1 MFSRFGHKSK
11 DKDQKDKKEKDE
23 KKKEKKEKKER
34 EKKEKQRE
42 PMTQEE
48 MSRLDE
54 VKKGI
59 FRRVSDRDKKRSIR
73 KSSPQE
79 EGVPRDSSDSSI
91 SSGGHK
97 SPSVEELPKPQ
108 SVRPVPEPR
117 KFPPTT
123 APKPKSI
130 LKAKSSNPQS
140 VTSDP
145 QKLQENTISNCLNA
159 HIVGEQNGEIK
170 HSVINGTGE
179 SSPQLPTSPPKSP
192 PETSH
197 EKSFNAKLKLPD
209 IIPPKPPRIR
219 ELVLQRQPTGGFG
232 FSLRKGIITE
242 KGGGDEE
249 TKHFVIFAEPGS
261 GPKAPQTGLI
271 PGDRL
276 VEVNGVNVQTMT
288 REEVVEIIQKS
299 GDILCI
305 SVQPIPELIEL
316 SVRPASDGG
325 KIEIQDDV
333 VKGGTLKRSVSL
345 RYKKGA
351 RSETEVQ
358 TEKEWMESE
367 KVWLVHKGG
376 FASACVLKA
385 NGMSVLP
392 EGRLRIKLDHAG
404 DTLDVDEDDVEKAN
418 PPQYDRAEDIAALRF
433 INESSALHILRQ
445 RYGANL
451 VHTYCGPS
459 LAVINPMH
467 PISIYSEKV
476 MQIFKGCKQED
487 MPPHIYA
494 MGQITYREMLQSRS
508 DQSVVFMGRSGSG
521 KTSNSRHVMQYLI
534 TAAGSVAN
542 IFTVERLTAVSTLM
556 EAFGNSR
563 TILNTNASRYAQLT
577 TLDFDHSGQIS
588 SASVQVFMFEKSRVV
603 RRPEGEPSFHV
614 FYQMLAG
621 LDSALRTE
629 LQLNSLNEPN
639 MFMTP
644 LQRHGFVPSLTEDK
658 QKAMMQWGKICTSMD
673 QVGMTEDEK
682 KAICHVLAAI
692 YHLGVAGAIK
702 GQNNKPQFAKPGSA
716 QKAASLLG
724 LSSEELLRQIFS
736 SSGSS
741 TLTRGAS
748 TRSSP
753 AHKQEEGLTNAI
765 EALEGFVIGLYS
777 DVFNAVVSL
786 INRSL
791 SSNYRTSTSIS
802 ILDTPGFQNPSSCGR
817 QTGATFEDLCH
828 NYSQERLQLLF
839 HDITFTM
846 QQDKYSQEGI
856 TCDFEF
862 VTSSPASMVSLID
875 KPAQQN
881 LNNTKQGLTK
891 HPVTDHHQIKN
902 TSQEMKD
909 SERKG
914 LLWILDEES
923 MFPGATEDSFM
934 DRFFTH
940 HGEQKVRRDSL
951 LRKASTLGNTF
962 ILNHFQGTNPV
973 QYNASGWL
981 KGCRDNP
988 NMKVATQVLQDS
1000 KRQNINELF
1009 NSVKA
1014 PVAGM
1019 VSGSIVGM
1027 EGSASLRRV
1036 GSMRRTFMSGTAG
1049 LKKRSMCLQV
1059 KFQVD
1064 SIIET
1069 VRKTKCHFV
1078 HCILPQHNAGLW
1090 ELKTPS
1096 VPQDKPGATEEV
1108 LMNVTLVRSQIRGS
1122 ELLDSVRIFR
1132 QGFPDNMGFGEFRQR
1147 FEGLLSPNNKPA
1159 KDLPEKQAILHI
1171 LDNLDLDK
1179 LNYRV
1184 GLSQVFFR
1192 AGALSQLEAARDEKI
1207 TGTVVAFQARCRG
1220 ILGRKK
1226 LKELRV
1232 KHIAI
1237 SCIQKN
1243 VKKFML
1249 IRDWAW
1255 WRLFTKVQP
1264 MLNVHRTEEQLQER
1278 EIEVEHLKSK
1288 LEKIERERNEY
1299 KQLYEKTDSRM
1310 SEVQADLIEEHST
1323 ATHASEMLESETA
1336 ERMQLSKEH
1345 KDLQGKYNAL
1355 KRQAEKIEMELTQ
1368 VHLWQA
1374 EALDFNDEDADG
1386 NDSVYKDRYE
1396 RVLRELD
1403 MTKKRLQ
1410 KQHEEE
1416 LETEQHAKK
1425 AVEKRLHDAI
1435 EDGEDQRR
1443 LLAASKKKASRL
1455 AAEMQDTKL
1464 HLEEQMTRNN
1474 ELERKQ
1480 RRFDS
1485 ELSKIQEEVKSEKSM
1500 RERLQREKDEFMSKN
1515 FTLEQELTRLKGDL
1529 ESVTEKADRLDRE
1542 MIDVTLAGSMS
1553 GGNEVMS
1560 LKKAKN
1566 DLDAKCKDQEE
1577 ELDEQAGQIQQLEQ
1591 TKIRLEMN
1599 YERTRQQHQKELE
1612 EKEEEMEEMRYSTQ
1626 KKVKHYE
1633 SQLEEEY
1640 DEKKKLMQE
1649 KKELERQI
1657 QELGA
1662 VTNNRDR
1669 ESEKRLRR
1677 DLRKTKALLKDAE
1690 VVIQKQTGAEG
1701 MKATIRQLRNTL
1713 DDKEFACSAAVKA
1726 KKSMELE
1733 IEDLQQQLD
1742 DISKAK
1748 TEAESKSLGLMREKA
1763 ELQSQVEENEED
1775 LNDVMRKYKAVVQQQ
1790 SVDQITMADNLK
1802 QIEELT
1808 NEKDKYRSEVDL
1820 LQTRLKD
1827 LEENYIEK
1835 TVKLRLEGRIRELE
1849 NKLEL
1854 ETTSKHRIEV
1864 TLNRIKEQVD
1874 KLSEERDSMK
1884 FSKTQAEENL
1894 KRSQRQLRELR
1905 EEFSDVQKKEL
1916 EYSHKNT
1923 ELEHKVVEL
1932 ETDYQQNHSDLKLAF
1947 KRISDLQAA
1956 LQEDVDSDDSLLSDS
1971 DADSDDGVDL
1981 TNIHLTP
1988 QKSYQSP
1995 RTTSLSSTSSHEVTS
2010 PRLSNLEESI
2020 FGIYV

>member
-1 MFSRFGHKSK
+1 MFKFGHKSK
-11 DKDQKDKKEKDE
+11 DKDQKDKKEKDD
-23 KKKEKKEKKER
+23 KKKEKKEKKEK
-34 EKKEKQRE
+34 EKKDKQRE
-42 PMTQEE
+42 PMTEE
-48 MSRLDE
+48 EINRLDE

-59 FRRVSDRDKKRSIR
+59 FRRFSERDKSK
-73 KSSPQE
+73 KSGHKSQD
-79 EGVPRDSSDSSI
+79 EGVHVSRDSSDSSI
-91 SSGGHK
+91 SSGGNK
-97 SPSVEELPKPQ
+97 SPSVEER
-108 SVRPVPEPR
+108 SVRPIPEPR
-117 KFPPTT
+117 KFTPIP

-130 LKAKSSNPQS
+130 LKAKTSNPQS
-140 VTSDP
+140 ISTVTDP
-145 QKLQENTISNCLNA
+145 LRLQENTVSNCLNA
-159 HIVGEQNGEIK
+159 HIVGEHNGDVQ
-170 HSVINGTGE
+170 HSVNGD
-179 SSPQLPTSPPKSP
+179 SSPQLPTSPKSP
-192 PETSH
+192 ETVH
-197 EKSFNAKLKLPD
+197 EKSFKTKLRLPD
-209 IIPPKPPRIR
+209 IVPPKPPRIR
-219 ELVLQRQPTGGFG
+219 ELDLHRQPTGGFG

-242 KGGGDEE
+242 KGGGDNEE

-276 VEVNGVNVQTMT
+276 VEVNGVNVQNMT

-299 GDILCI
+299 GDTLHIC
-305 SVQPIPELIEL
+305 VQPIPELIEL

-333 VKGGTLKRSVSL
+333 VKGGTLKRNASL

-358 TEKEWMESE
+358 SEKEWMESE

-376 FASACVLKA
+376 FASACVLKS

-392 EGRLRIKLDHAG
+392 EGRVRIKLDHGG
-404 DTLDVDEDDVEKAN
+404 DTLEVDEDDVEKAN
-418 PPQYDRAEDIAALRF
+418 SPQYDRAEDIASLRF
-433 INESSALHILRQ
+433 LNESSALHILRQ

-459 LAVINPMH
+459 VAVVNPMH

-476 MQIFKGCKQED
+476 MQVFKGCKQED

-494 MGQITYREMLQSRS
+494 MGQMTYREMLQSRS
-508 DQSVVFMGRSGSG
+508 DQSIVFMGRSGSG
-521 KTSNSRHVMQYLI
+521 KTSNSGHVMQYLI
-534 TAAGSVAN
+534 TSAGSVGN
-542 IFTVERLTAVSTLM
+542 IFSVEKLTAVNTLM

-563 TILNTNASRYAQLT
+563 TILNTNGSRYAQLT

-621 LDSALRTE
+621 LDSVLRNE

-639 MFMTP
+639 LFMTP
-644 LQRHGFVPSLTEDK
+644 LQRTEDK
-658 QKAMMQWGKICTSMD
+658 QKAMMSWGKIWTSMD
-673 QVGMTEDEK
+673 QIGMTEEEK
-682 KAICHVLAAI
+682 NAICHVLAAI

-702 GQNNKPQFAKPGSA
+702 GQNNKAQFAKPGAA
-716 QKAASLLG
+716 QKAAALLG
-724 LSSEELLRQIFS
+724 LPVEELLRQVFS
-736 SSGSS
+736 SSGSG
-741 TLTRGAS
+741 TLTRVAS
-748 TRSSP
+748 VRSSP
-753 AHKQEEGLTNAI
+753 ASKQEDGHTNAI

-802 ILDTPGFQNPSSCGR
+802 ILDTPGFQNPASCGR

-828 NYSQERLQLLF
+828 NYTQERLQLLF

-846 QQDKYSQEGI
+846 QQDRYSQEGI

-862 VTSSPASMVSLID
+862 LTSSPAAMVSLID

-881 LNNTKQGLTK
+881 L
-891 HPVTDHHQIKN
+891 IK
-902 TSQEMKD
+902 TSSQEMKD

-962 ILNHFQGTNPV
+962 ILNHFQGTNPI

-981 KGCRDNP
+981 KCCRDNP
-988 NMKVATQVLQDS
+988 NIKTATQVLQDS
-1000 KRQNINELF
+1000 KKQNINELF

-1027 EGSASLRRV
+1027 EGSTSLRRV

-1108 LMNVTLVRSQIRGS
+1108 LMNVPLIRSQLRGN
-1122 ELLDSVRIFR
+1122 ELLDSVRIYR
-1132 QGFPDNMGFGEFRQR
+1132 QGFPDNMAFGEFRQR
-1147 FEGLLSPNNKPA
+1147 FEGLLPPNNKPS
-1159 KDLPEKQAILHI
+1159 KDLPEKQAILFL

-1192 AGALSQLEAARDEKI
+1192 AGALNQLEAARDEKI
-1207 TGTVVAFQARCRG
+1207 SGTIISFQAQCTG
-1220 ILGRKK
+1220 FLGRKK
-1226 LKELRV
+1226 LTNLKV

-1264 MLNVHRTEEQLQER
+1264 MLNVHRTEEELQQR

-1299 KQLYEKTDSRM
+1299 KQLYEKNDSRLA
-1310 SEVQADLIEEHST
+1310 EIQADLIEEHST
-1323 ATHASEMLESETA
+1323 ATHASEMLETETA
-1336 ERMQLSKEH
+1336 ERMQISKEH
-1345 KDLQGKYNAL
+1345 KDLQAKYNAL

-1403 MTKKRLQ
+1403 FTKKRLQ

-1416 LETEQHAKK
+1416 LELEHNLKK

-1443 LLAASKKKASRL
+1443 QLAASKKKAARL

-1485 ELSKIQEEVKSEKSM
+1485 ELSKVQEEVRTEKSV
-1500 RERLQREKDEFMSKN
+1500 RERLQREKDELVSKN
-1515 FTLEQELTRLKGDL
+1515 FTLEQDITRMKDDL
-1529 ESVTEKADRLDRE
+1529 ESVTERCDRLDKE
-1542 MIDVTLAGSMS
+1542 LIDVTLSGSKS
-1553 GGNEVMS
+1553 GGSEVTT
-1560 LKKAKN
+1560 LKMAKN
-1566 DLDAKCKDQEE
+1566 ELEAKLKDQEE

-1591 TKIRLEMN
+1591 TKIRLSMN
-1599 YERTRQQHQKELE
+1599 YERTSKQHQKELE
-1612 EKEEEMEEMRYSTQ
+1612 EKDEEMEEMRYSTQ

-1633 SQLEEEY
+1633 NQLEEEY
-1640 DEKKKLMQE
+1640 DEKKKLMSE

-1662 VTNNRDR
+1662 MTNNRDR

-1677 DLRKTKALLKDAE
+1677 DLRKTRALLKDAE
-1690 VVIQKQTGAEG
+1690 IVIQKQTGAEG
-1701 MKATIRQLRNTL
+1701 MKSTIRQLRNTL

-1726 KKSMELE
+1726 KKTMELE
-1733 IEDLQQQLD
+1733 IDDLQQQLD
-1742 DISKAK
+1742 DLSKAK
-1748 TEAESKSLGLMREKA
+1748 TEAENKSLSLLREKA
-1763 ELQSQVEENEED
+1763 ELQSRAEETEED
-1775 LNDVMRKYKAVVQQQ
+1775 LSDVMRKYKAVVQQQ
-1790 SVDQITMADNLK
+1790 SVDQISMTDNLR

-1808 NEKDKYRSEVDL
+1808 TEKDKYRQEVDH
-1820 LQTRLKD
+1820 LQSRLKD
-1827 LEENYIEK
+1827 LEENSIEK
-1835 TVKLRLEGRIRELE
+1835 TVKLRLEARIRELE

-1854 ETTSKHRIEV
+1854 ETTTKHRIEV
-1864 TLNRIKEQVD
+1864 TLSRLKEQVE
-1874 KLSEERDSMK
+1874 KLNEEK
-1884 FSKTQAEENL
+1884 NTLNFSKTQADDNF

-1905 EEFSDVQKKEL
+1905 EEFSDVQKREL
-1916 EYSHKNT
+1916 EYGHKNS
-1923 ELEHKVVEL
+1923 ELENKVVEL

-1947 KRISDLQAA
+1947 KRISDLQSA
-1956 LQEDVDSDDSLLSDS
+1956 LQEDIDSDDSLLSDS
-1971 DADSDDGVDL
+1971 DADSDDELDL
-1981 TNIHLTP
+1981 NDIHYTP
-1988 QKSYQSP
+1988 QKSLQSP
-1995 RTTSLSSTSSHEVTS
+1995 RTISSTSSHEVS
-2010 PRLSNLEESI
+2010 SHHFPNLDDSMQ
-2020 FGIYV
+2020 